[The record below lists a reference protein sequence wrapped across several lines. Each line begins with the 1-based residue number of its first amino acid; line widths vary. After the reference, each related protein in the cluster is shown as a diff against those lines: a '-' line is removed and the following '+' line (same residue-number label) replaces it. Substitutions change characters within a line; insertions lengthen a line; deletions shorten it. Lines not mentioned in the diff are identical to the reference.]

1 MMSGRTII
9 IIYSEA
15 LDFEA
20 LDFEALDFEAL
31 GDKYHLSCCPARS
44 LLPQNYTF

>member
-9 IIYSEA
+9 IIYS
-15 LDFEA
+15 
-20 LDFEALDFEAL
+20 EALDFEAL